1 MAARRTQ
8 VGLRRRRSGLSGLSA
23 PTGARTLSAEP
34 PRADPPPRGPKSW
47 DARVG
52 ASRAARAFLV
62 VALTWAALPGCVGLS
77 DEETNV
83 LTVHLQNST
92 LFFQQASYR
101 QALHQANMALVLDEH
116 HMGMRIIKG
125 FCLTKLGATQGTEA
139 ELDQALEIFDDLKP
153 GRGGKDYRTWLGSG
167 EAHMARA
174 LKHQQA
180 LERIERRLKS
190 DFLTEEG
197 RESELE
203 KAADEAEGKSEQLL
217 LAEEDLRKVL
227 DFPLHHDNTYALLD
241 LIVTVNMAGDRPD
254 ESVALCRRAIDLLV
268 EGIQLTRETLN
279 DGIRLSPSK
288 KVDLQQRVDE
298 SLGKERQLRQ
308 ILVSIDFA
316 RGSYQ
321 RCLDEIGSL
330 EERQLITASDHL
342 LRADIFEKLGMLP
355 DALDELDVFL
365 RMRSRLTDYDGVASE
380 TLRRIDAL
388 RAKIAASS

>member
-1 MAARRTQ
+1 MNAKTK
-8 VGLRRRRSGLSGLSA
+8 LSEL
-23 PTGARTLSAEP
+23 
-34 PRADPPPRGPKSW
+34 PPRGPVVQ
-47 DARVG
+47 DARAG
-52 ASRAARAFLV
+52 GSRAARALLL

-101 QALHQANMALVLDEH
+101 QALHQANMALVIDEH

-153 GRGGKDYRTWLGSG
+153 GRGGEDYRTWLGSG

-174 LKHQQA
+174 QKHQQA
-180 LERIERRLKS
+180 LERIERRLES
-190 DFLTEEG
+190 DFLTEDG
-197 RESELE
+197 REAEVE
-203 KAADEAEGKSEQLL
+203 KATEEAEAKSDHLL
-217 LAEEDLRKVL
+217 LAEEDLRHVL
-227 DFPLHHDNTYALLD
+227 TFPLHQDNTYALLD
-241 LIVTVNMAGDRPD
+241 LIVTVNMDGQRQD

-268 EGIQLTRETLN
+268 EGIELTRETLN

-288 KVDLQQRVDE
+288 KVDLQKRVDE
-298 SLGKERQLRQ
+298 SLSKERQLRQ

-321 RCLDEIGSL
+321 RCLDEISSL

-365 RMRSRLTDYDGVASE
+365 RMRSRLTDYDDVASD